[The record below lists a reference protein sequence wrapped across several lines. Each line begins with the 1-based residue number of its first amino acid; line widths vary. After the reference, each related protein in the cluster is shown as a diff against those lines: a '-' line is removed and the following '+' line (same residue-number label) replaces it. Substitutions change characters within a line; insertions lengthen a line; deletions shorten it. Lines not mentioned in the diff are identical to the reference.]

1 MPGILNIHVYVQ
13 TNIIFF
19 QVIKFASPS
28 SAGAE
33 SIDPDCS
40 WVEQWYCLVIFF
52 YELVHRAGPRKQ
64 IYYEPREVKAAIVTC
79 GGLCPGLN
87 DVIRQVEDILLSF
100 LWLQIVLTLEK
111 YGVKNIVGIP
121 YGFRGF
127 SDEGLSEVPVRTFP
141 PIPISEDFTG
151 DLYTHVSLNSTN
163 VLLLCSFR
171 VKTVVLICDFWT
183 TQAKR
188 IDMLFVL
195 GGDGTHAGAL
205 AIHNEVLHNSISVN

>member
-52 YELVHRAGPRKQ
+52 YELFYWGSLHTRFFELYK
-64 IYYEPREVKAAIVTC
+64 
-79 GGLCPGLN
+79 CPSPLQLS
-87 DVIRQVEDILLSF
+87 RQVVQNINLTGGSF
-100 LWLQIVLTLEK
+100 L
-111 YGVKNIVGIP
+111 GVSRGGPSTSDMVDNIQHHL
-121 YGFRGF
+121 R
-127 SDEGLSEVPVRTFP
+127 
-141 PIPISEDFTG
+141 
-151 DLYTHVSLNSTN
+151 
-163 VLLLCSFR
+163 
-171 VKTVVLICDFWT
+171 TVVLICDFWT